1 MSAVEKPAGSE
12 TAAAMPG
19 PAPAPAQAQPVP
31 PLHGS
36 AEPEQSSGFLKKIDS
51 KATSWIR
58 SWNPYDPSQ
67 LTERNLQPV
76 AVEES
81 QIRKSAA
88 RWFFLGL
95 VIFLGWAFWAPLDA
109 GVSVSGNV
117 VVSGYRKSVQHPTGG
132 VVQEIMV
139 REGDPVRQN
148 DVLIKIN
155 PLNTEANLTNAELQY
170 INLLVTESRLR
181 AERLSR
187 PRVEWV
193 KELDKWGNDERVK
206 EAKQIQLEL
215 FASRKAD
222 MGNQISGLSAQ
233 IAGIQTAIESR
244 KVQLAT
250 LTEELKSNQKLAEE
264 GFVPRSQ
271 ANNTLRSKVELE
283 SSLANAHADLGKTR
297 AQIAQLQTAYL
308 KDIDR
313 ELSETQK
320 NREAFQTRFEAAKFD
335 RVQTEIKAPVDGT
348 VVGLKV
354 FTVGG
359 VITAS
364 QVLMEIVPNGGTLM
378 VEAQIPT
385 TLIDKVR
392 VGLQADMR
400 FVAFNQ
406 STTPVIPGRVK
417 LVGADKQPPKEG
429 QQGEYYLAQIE
440 TTAEGLALLGKLKV
454 QPGMP
459 VDVVVKTGERS
470 FVSYLLKPITDK
482 LARAF
487 KD

>member
-1 MSAVEKPAGSE
+1 MSALQKPE
-12 TAAAMPG
+12 PQEQDAAASKKMDK
-19 PAPAPAQAQPVP
+19 ATDK
-31 PLHGS
+31 S
-36 AEPEQSSGFLKKIDS
+36 AGKGGALTVLKKLDS
-51 KATSWIR
+51 KADAWVR

-67 LTERNLQPV
+67 LDDRKLQPV
-76 AVEES
+76 QVEES

-88 RWFFLGL
+88 RWFFMLL
-95 VIFLGWAFWAPLDA
+95 AVFAVWAFWAPIDQ
-109 GVSVSGNV
+109 GVNVSGNV
-117 VVSGYRKSVQHPTGG
+117 VVSGYRKAVQHASGG
-132 VVQEIMV
+132 VIQEIMV
-139 REGDPVRQN
+139 REGDHVKQG

-181 AERLSR
+181 AERLMK
-187 PRVEWV
+187 PKIEWV
-193 KELDKWGNDERVK
+193 KELDKWGKDEKVQ

-222 MGNQISGLSAQ
+222 MGNQVSGLHAQ
-233 IAGIQTAIESR
+233 VQGILSAIESR
-244 KVQLAT
+244 KIQLGT
-250 LTEELKSNQKLAEE
+250 LKEELVSNQKLAEE
-264 GFVPRSQ
+264 GFVPRAQ
-271 ANNTLRSKVELE
+271 ANNTLRTKVDLE
-283 SSLANAHADLGKTR
+283 SALATAQADLGKTR

-335 RVQTEIKAPVDGT
+335 KTQTEIKAPVTGT

-354 FTVGG
+354 YTNGG
-359 VITAS
+359 VIAAG
-364 QVLMEIVPNGGTLM
+364 QLLMEVVPDGGALE

-385 TLIDKVR
+385 YLIDKVR
-392 VGLQADMR
+392 AGLMADLR
-400 FVAFNQ
+400 FTAFNQ
-406 STTPVIPGRVK
+406 STTPVVPGRVK
-417 LVGADKQPPKEG
+417 LVGVDKLPPKDN
-429 QQGEYYLAQIE
+429 QQYEYYLAYVE
-440 TTAEGLALLGKLKV
+440 TTPEGNAMLGKLKI

-470 FVSYLLKPITDK
+470 FVSYLVKPITDK
-482 LARAF
+482 MSRAF